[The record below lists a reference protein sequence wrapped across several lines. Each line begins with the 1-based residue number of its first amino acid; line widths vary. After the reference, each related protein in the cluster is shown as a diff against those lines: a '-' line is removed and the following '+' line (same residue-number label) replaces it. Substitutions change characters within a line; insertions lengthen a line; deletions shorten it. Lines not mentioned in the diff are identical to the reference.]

1 MEYELCLNLKSH
13 FDFKNDHPPPQ
24 TSFPPHPTPTRS
36 STFSLPARST
46 RYSFPLSFCSVS
58 MFSCLMLMRKM
69 LWLRELCSFMS
80 VGRREKHSW
89 YQLQRTEALSLA
101 SPVCHPHPPRKRVL
115 PGLALPLYLPGS
127 RVTQRGSLLLW
138 KTQFSFAIF

>member
-1 MEYELCLNLKSH
+1 MEHELCLNLKSY
-13 FDFKNDHPPPQ
+13 FDFKNGHPPQAP
-24 TSFPPHPTPTRS
+24 FPPHPTPTRS
-36 STFSLPARST
+36 PTFSLPARST

-58 MFSCLMLMRKM
+58 MFSCLILMRKM

-80 VGRREKHSW
+80 AGEREKHSW
-89 YQLQRTEALSLA
+89 YQSLGTETLSLT
-101 SPVCHPHPPRKRVL
+101 SVCHPNPPRKRML
-115 PGLALPLYLPGS
+115 PGLVLPLYLPGS